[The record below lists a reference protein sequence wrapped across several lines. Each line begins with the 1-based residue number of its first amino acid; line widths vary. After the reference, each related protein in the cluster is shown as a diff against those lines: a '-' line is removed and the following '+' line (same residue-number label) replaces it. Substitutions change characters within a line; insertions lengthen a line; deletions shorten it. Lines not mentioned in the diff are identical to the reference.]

1 MDDNKAKEV
10 KYLMTLNFNNMYKKI
25 SLWISLFLLTG
36 LIPVFSAV
44 SSKSVEKK
52 KRKWCTNIYFRFSI

>member
-1 MDDNKAKEV
+1 MDDDKTKEV

-44 SSKSVEKK
+44 SSKTEKK
-52 KRKWCTNIYFRFSI
+52 KKKMVHEYLF